1 MRRGIARLVVLLA
14 FAMAFAAMPAF
25 ASNSV
30 LNNHGVIEMVHLGL
44 GQQVIEAKI
53 HSSPT
58 NFDTSPE
65 ALAKLKRAHVPAS
78 IITAMIEAGSG
89 NTGAGAGPA
98 GAAPG
103 NASFQFVANDG
114 SHHAMPPVRVTAQM
128 SARKAWIP
136 FYHGGPETFL
146 FIDGRHATLHTS
158 DTPTFVTNMNPI
170 NVRLVH
176 LGEKKDRDARY
187 VVFSGST
194 TDREVQVN
202 TKVLGN
208 GAWQITPVAP
218 LAAGGE
224 YAFLVSP
231 DLPAACGFWTCFAQ
245 YAGTSEAYDFSVQ

>member
-1 MRRGIARLVVLLA
+1 MRKGIARLIVSLLLVA
-14 FAMAFAAMPAF
+14 ASAGVPAFAA
-25 ASNSV
+25 NGV
-30 LNNHGVIEMVHLGL
+30 LDNHGVIEMVQLGL
-44 GQQVIEAKI
+44 SQEVIEAKI

-58 NFDTSPE
+58 NFDTSPK
-65 ALAKLKRAHVPAS
+65 ALARLKHAHVPAS
-78 IITAMIEAGSG
+78 IITAMIDAGSG
-89 NTGAGAGPA
+89 SGSVAAGSA

-103 NASFQFVANDG
+103 NASFQFVASDG
-114 SHHAMPPVRVTAQM
+114 SRQAMSPVRVTAQI
-128 SARKAWIP
+128 STRKAWIP

-158 DTPTFVTNMNPI
+158 GTPTFVTNMNPI

-194 TDREVQVN
+194 TDREVQVT
-202 TKVLGN
+202 TKMLGN
-208 GAWQITPVAP
+208 GAWQVTPAAP
-218 LAAGGE
+218 LVVGGE

-231 DLPAACGFWTCFAQ
+231 DLPTACGFWTCFAQ